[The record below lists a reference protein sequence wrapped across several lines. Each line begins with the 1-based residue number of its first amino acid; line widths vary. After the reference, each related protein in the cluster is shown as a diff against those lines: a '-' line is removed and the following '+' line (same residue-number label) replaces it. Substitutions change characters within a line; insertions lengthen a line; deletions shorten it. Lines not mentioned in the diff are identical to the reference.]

1 MLDEQTIERIVEKV
15 LRRLLAELAPPEGGP
30 PRLSAQEAARARAS
44 LVGEVSAYAPPAR
57 PRPAAPPPSV
67 AHRHPGRLLSEDQLV
82 AYYRRGIRS
91 LALEL
96 RCIITPSA
104 RDRARDLQVDLV
116 VGG

>member
-1 MLDEQTIERIVEKV
+1 MLDEETIERIVEKV

-30 PRLSAQEAARARAS
+30 PRLSPAEVARARAS
-44 LVGEVSAYAPPAR
+44 LGAPPP
-57 PRPAAPPPSV
+57 PRPAAPAPI
-67 AHRHPGRLLSEDQLV
+67 AHRHPGRLLSEDDLV

-91 LALEL
+91 LALEP
-96 RCIITPSA
+96 RCIVTPAA